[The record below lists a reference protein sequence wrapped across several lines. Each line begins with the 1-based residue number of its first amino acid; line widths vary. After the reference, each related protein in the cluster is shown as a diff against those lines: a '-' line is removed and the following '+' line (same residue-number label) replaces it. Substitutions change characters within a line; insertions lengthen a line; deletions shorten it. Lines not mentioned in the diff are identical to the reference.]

1 MTAPNPIVVREY
13 LARVRT
19 ALADLPS
26 GELDEVLDDV
36 RPHLAEIAVELGDGA
51 KLAAMIERLGT
62 PESYAAE
69 LRAAGDY
76 PPPAPVQEAATSGK
90 AGTFLLRI
98 AVWSVPL
105 CALLAF
111 VAAFALLDYRNDAP
125 LDVLFLFVTPIL
137 AWAVWYVTRRGIDA
151 AGELVEVRKLRALA
165 TSTGDGALAKTVG
178 YLRSLMPAWWLI
190 AGLTI
195 AVVAVVML
203 RWMHMSLF
211 ALLLL
216 GAMVPVVVWAGPRAS
231 VDRRW
236 LWAVVPL
243 SAFALGSGIG
253 LVNGA
258 VGQLSNQ
265 DYAYAGYGGYPQD
278 PSYEDGL
285 RYSGRSVH
293 NIYAFDAKGRPLSE
307 VYLFDQAGRPIEL
320 PRQECDPSGHEKYRE
335 GDSDNVF
342 PHPSIEINGSGVE
355 LGDPYMGYDEYEPDG
370 AGPLADRVCEESD
383 EVPFTAAIVKRDES
397 GDSSEDGEGKDSEKE
412 SGEKP
417 GKKSDTGS
425 SDDSDETPSA
435 TPSPA
440 MTQRS
445 GGR

>member
-51 KLAAMIERLGT
+51 NLAAMIERLGT

-76 PPPAPVQEAATSGK
+76 PPPSPVQEAAASGK
-90 AGTFLLRI
+90 ASVFGLRI

-111 VAAFALLDYRNDAP
+111 TVAIAVVGERSDGPLWVLLLFSVP
-125 LDVLFLFVTPIL
+125 VLG
-137 AWAVWYVTRRGIDA
+137 WAVWYVTRRGVDTA
-151 AGELVEVRKLRALA
+151 AELSEVRSLNRLVTAEEGSSA
-165 TSTGDGALAKTVG
+165 RVTS
-178 YLRSLMPAWWLI
+178 YLRSLLPAWWLI
-190 AGLTI
+190 AGLII
-195 AVVAVVML
+195 AMVAVVML
-203 RWMHMSLF
+203 RWFYLEIP
-211 ALLLL
+211 ALLVLA
-216 GAMVPVVVWAGPRAS
+216 GMVAVLVWAGPRARH
-231 VDRRW
+231 DRRW

-253 LVNGA
+253 LVDGA
-258 VGQLSNQ
+258 IGRYSSQY
-265 DYAYAGYGGYPQD
+265 YAYAGHEGYAPD
-278 PSYEDGL
+278 PSTHEGL
-285 RYSGRSVH
+285 RYSGRPVH
-293 NIYAFDAKGRPLSE
+293 NIYAFDTKGRPLSE

-320 PRQECDPSGHEKYRE
+320 PRQECDPRGNQNYRE

-342 PHPSIEINGSGVE
+342 PHPTIEINGTAVE
-355 LGDPYMGYDEYEPDG
+355 IGDPYMGYDEYAPDG
-370 AGPLADRVCEESD
+370 AGPSPERVCEESD
-383 EVPFTAAIVKRDES
+383 EVPFTAAIVKREES
-397 GDSSEDGEGKDSEKE
+397 GESSEDGAGKDSEKE

-417 GKKSDTGS
+417 GKKSGTGS
-425 SDDSDETPSA
+425 ADDSDETPSA
-435 TPSPA
+435 TPSPTT
-440 MTQRS
+440 TQRS